1 MKQSAQLHLIRR
13 LGLALL
19 AAIGLAGLGAMVMVL
34 AGPDVQRLA
43 RQVSAYGPLVW
54 SWHAL
59 LIAGVI
65 AAWNRLPGWLGRPLA
80 PAAAEDWAGQR
91 WRMAGWLLLA
101 EVVLGLGWLS

>member
-1 MKQSAQLHLIRR
+1 MKQPAQLHPMRK

-19 AAIGLAGLGAMVMVL
+19 AAIGLAGLGAVAMVL

-43 RQVSAYGPLVW
+43 RQVGAYGPLVW

-65 AAWNRLPGWLGRPLA
+65 AGWNRLPGWLGRPLA
-80 PAAAEDWAGQR
+80 PAAAEAWAGRR
-91 WRMAGWLLLA
+91 WRMAGWLLLV
-101 EVVLGLGWLS
+101 EVVLGTGWRA